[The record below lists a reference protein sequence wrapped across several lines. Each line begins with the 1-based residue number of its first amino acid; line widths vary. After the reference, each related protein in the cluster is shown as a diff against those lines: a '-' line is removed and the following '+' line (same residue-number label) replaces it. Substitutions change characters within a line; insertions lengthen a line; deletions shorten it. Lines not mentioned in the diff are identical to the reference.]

1 MKNLKVFSLLT
12 IAAIALA
19 SCGSGR
25 FTSARYGNRDYVKVE
40 PNEVVINEDAK
51 GEKEKTVKQNNKV
64 ESIAKQET
72 AAVSPV
78 SAPATVQQESNPSTT
93 SASAQT
99 SNTEVSD
106 QVNVEESVPAASEVV
121 ESQKMS
127 APLQDNDAT
136 TGGDAE
142 LILLVILAIILPPL
156 AVYLYDGSASTMFW
170 ITLIL
175 CILSGGFIFGF
186 GGYLFGLWGL
196 AVLLAIL
203 HILEII

>member
-1 MKNLKVFSLLT
+1 MKNLKVFSILT

-40 PNEVVINEDAK
+40 PNEVVKNEDAK

-78 SAPATVQQESNPSTT
+78 SALATVQQESNPSTT

-136 TGGDAE
+136 TGGDTE

>member
-1 MKNLKVFSLLT
+1 MKNLKVFSILA
-12 IAAIALA
+12 IAAVALA

-40 PNEVVINEDAK
+40 PNEVVKTEQVK
-51 GEKEKTVKQNNKV
+51 GEKEKA
-64 ESIAKQET
+64 AKQVNKSET
-72 AAVSPV
+72 AASEETASVNAV
-78 SAPATVQQESNPSTT
+78 SAPVTAENVSAPSTAAAPGKT
-93 SASAQT
+93 ST
-99 SNTEVSD
+99 GVSD
-106 QVNVEESVPAASEVV
+106 QAEVEDAALPVVDANESEVIN
-121 ESQKMS
+121 
-127 APLQDNDAT
+127 APIQDNDAT

-196 AVLLAIL
+196 AILLAIL
-203 HILEII
+203 HILEIL